1 MTVTEPAPGD
11 TRRLRC
17 ALFLDFDN
25 VLIGLQQLDARLAE
39 RFATDPGH
47 WLGELATGAD
57 DDGAFTRR
65 FLVLNCY
72 LNPARFSE
80 FRPHFTRAGF
90 QVVDCP
96 SLTQQG
102 KSSADINLVLDAVD
116 ALAAPT
122 RYDEFL
128 ILSADADFTP
138 LIQRC
143 RANDRRVTV
152 VTASPAASAYRA
164 VADTVMDAT
173 AFVELVTQTGALAGD
188 EPAGTVAE
196 PVANGV
202 PVQRAPELPADARTA
217 AAPKRPSTAS
227 SSGSQKGRRAIVR
240 LLQTAD
246 RPVPLS
252 AAAQA
257 AQQADPNLPGSKWE
271 AAGTFS
277 AWLARELPDLRTTK
291 EQPGGYVW
299 DPTRFDDADLPAGPV
314 SPKDVTEVQQR
325 VIRVTDVPGLTQAN
339 YGVLL
344 GKLAADVHAH
354 PFDTTATARRV
365 YEACQKA
372 GAKVGQA
379 TVRQVIAGVLYS
391 GLKLTATKPDAR
403 QLAKA
408 WADNVI
414 GLCSGAQM
422 QLNKTDE
429 KNIRTW
435 VSGGLLEAVTDRR
448 GSAPQGGPA
457 ASGG

>member
-17 ALFLDFDN
+17 ALFVDFDN
-25 VLIGLQQLDARLAE
+25 VLIGLQQLDARLAD

-47 WLGELATGAD
+47 WLGELATGTD

-122 RYDEFL
+122 RYDEFV

-173 AFVELVTQTGALAGD
+173 AFVELVTQTGALAGE
-188 EPAGTVAE
+188 EPSGPAPATA
-196 PVANGV
+196 V
-202 PVQRAPELPADARTA
+202 PAQRAPATSSDARTA
-217 AAPKRPSTAS
+217 PAPKRPTPSA
-227 SSGSQKGRRAIVR
+227 GSQKGRRAIVR

-271 AAGTFS
+271 GAGTFS

-299 DPTRFDDADLPAGPV
+299 DPTRFDDADLPAATA
-314 SPKDVTEVQQR
+314 SPKDATEVQQS
-325 VIRVTDVPGLTQAN
+325 VIRVTDVPGLTQAT

-344 GKLAADVHAH
+344 GRLAADVHSH

-365 YEACQKA
+365 YEACQKE

-379 TVRQVIAGVLYS
+379 TVRQVIAGILYS
-391 GLKLTATKPDAR
+391 GLKLTASKPDAR

-414 GLCSGAQM
+414 GLCRGAQM
-422 QLNKTDE
+422 QLSKADE

-435 VSGGLLEAVTDRR
+435 VTGGLLEP
-448 GSAPQGGPA
+448 SH
-457 ASGG
+457 

>member
-1 MTVTEPAPGD
+1 VTVTEPAQAD

-17 ALFLDFDN
+17 ALFVDFDN
-25 VLIGLQQLDARLAE
+25 VYIGLQQLDQSLAD
-39 RFATDPGH
+39 RFATDPAH

-80 FRPHFTRAGF
+80 FRPPFTRAGF

-116 ALAAPT
+116 ALAAST
-122 RYDEFL
+122 RYDEFV

-188 EPAGTVAE
+188 EPAPTTE

-202 PVQRAPELPADARTA
+202 PAQRATEAAPDARTA
-217 AAPKRPSTAS
+217 PAPKRAPSSA
-227 SSGSQKGRRAIVR
+227 GSQKGRRAIVR

-246 RPVPLS
+246 RPVQLS

-291 EQPGGYVW
+291 ELPGGYVW
-299 DPTRFDDADLPAGPV
+299 DPTRFDDADLPAASV
-314 SPKDVTEVQQR
+314 SPKDVNEIQQR
-325 VIRVTDVPGLTQAN
+325 VITVTDVPGLTQAN

-344 GKLAADVHAH
+344 TTLAADVHDH

-365 YEACQKA
+365 YDACQKA

-414 GLCSGAQM
+414 GLCRGAQM
-422 QLNKTDE
+422 QLSKADE
-429 KNIRTW
+429 KTIRAW
-435 VSGGLLEAVTDRR
+435 VGGGLLE
-448 GSAPQGGPA
+448 SPH
-457 ASGG
+457 

>member
-1 MTVTEPAPGD
+1 MTGTDLAPTD

-47 WLGELATGAD
+47 WLGELATGVD

-72 LNPARFSE
+72 LNPARFAE

-164 VADTVMDAT
+164 VADTVLDAT

-188 EPAGTVAE
+188 DAPGAPAEPAGKAAVQQSSE
-196 PVANGV
+196 PV
-202 PVQRAPELPADARTA
+202 PDTA
-217 AAPKRPSTAS
+217 GPPAPKRAGAGSGPAAPAS
-227 SSGSQKGRRAIVR
+227 AGSQKARRAVQR
-240 LLQTAD
+240 LVQAAD
-246 RPVPLS
+246 RPILLS
-252 AAAQA
+252 TAAQA
-257 AQQADPNLPGSKWE
+257 AQKADPDLPGSKWA
-271 AAGTFS
+271 AAGSFS

-291 EQPGGYVW
+291 DPDGAYVW
-299 DPTRFDDADLPAGPV
+299 DPTRFDEADLPGAV
-314 SPKDVTEVQQR
+314 SAKDVTAVQQR
-325 VIRVTDVPGLTQAN
+325 VLEVTDVPGLTQAN
-339 YGVLL
+339 YGTLL
-344 GKLAADVHAH
+344 TKLAADVGAH
-354 PFDTTATARRV
+354 PFDTTTTVRRV
-365 YEACQKA
+365 YDACQKS

-379 TVRQVIAGVLYS
+379 TVRQVVSGILYAGVKLS
-391 GLKLTATKPDAR
+391 GPAPDAR

-408 WADNVI
+408 WADNVV
-414 GLCSGAQM
+414 GLCRGAR
-422 QLNKTDE
+422 LELSKTDE
-429 KNIRTW
+429 RAIRAW
-435 VSGGLLEAVTDRR
+435 VGGGLLD
-448 GSAPQGGPA
+448 
-457 ASGG
+457 

>member
-1 MTVTEPAPGD
+1 MTVTEPASGD

-17 ALFLDFDN
+17 ALFVDFDN
-25 VLIGLQQLDARLAE
+25 VLIGLQQLDARLAD

-57 DDGAFTRR
+57 DDGTFTRR

-122 RYDEFL
+122 RYDEFV

-173 AFVELVTQTGALAGD
+173 AFVELVTQTGALAGED
-188 EPAGTVAE
+188 ASGTAPTIAVPA
-196 PVANGV
+196 
-202 PVQRAPELPADARTA
+202 QRAPEPSGEARTA
-217 AAPKRPSTAS
+217 AAPKRPAS
-227 SSGSQKGRRAIVR
+227 SAGSQKGRRAIVR

-271 AAGTFS
+271 SAGTFS

-299 DPTRFDDADLPAGPV
+299 DPTRFDDADLPAAPA

-325 VIRVTDVPGLTQAN
+325 VIRVTDIPGLTQAT

-344 GKLAADVHAH
+344 GRLAADVHTH

-379 TVRQVIAGVLYS
+379 TVRQVIAGILYS
-391 GLKLTATKPDAR
+391 GLKLTASKPDAR

-414 GLCSGAQM
+414 GLCRGAQM
-422 QLNKTDE
+422 QLSKADE

-435 VSGGLLEAVTDRR
+435 VTGGLLEP
-448 GSAPQGGPA
+448 SH
-457 ASGG
+457 

>member
-1 MTVTEPAPGD
+1 MTGTDLSPTD

-17 ALFLDFDN
+17 ALFVDFDN

-72 LNPARFSE
+72 LNPARFSD

-122 RYDEFL
+122 RYDEFV

-164 VADTVMDAT
+164 VADTVLDAT

-188 EPAGTVAE
+188 EAASATDAGGE
-196 PVANGV
+196 DGS
-202 PVQRAPELPADARTA
+202 APP
-217 AAPKRPSTAS
+217 AAPAARATTPAKRSAAEAPPD
-227 SSGSQKGRRAIVR
+227 GSQKGRRAVLR
-240 LLQTAD
+240 LVQGAD
-246 RPVPLS
+246 RPILLS
-252 AAAQA
+252 TAAQA
-257 AQQADPNLPGSKWE
+257 AQKADPDLPGSKWA
-271 AAGTFS
+271 AAGSFS

-291 EQPGGYVW
+291 EPAGAYVW
-299 DPTRFDDADLPAGPV
+299 DPTRFDEADLPGAV
-314 SPKDVTEVQQR
+314 SPKDVTEIQR
-325 VIRVTDVPGLTQAN
+325 RVLEVTDVPGLTQPY
-339 YGVLL
+339 YGMLL
-344 GKLAADVHAH
+344 TQLAADVHAH
-354 PFDTTATARRV
+354 PFDTTTTARRV

-379 TVRQVIAGVLYS
+379 TVRQVISGILYTGV
-391 GLKLTATKPDAR
+391 KLTGAKPDAR

-408 WADNVI
+408 WADNVV
-414 GLCSGAQM
+414 GLCRGTRM
-422 QLNKTDE
+422 QLSKTDE
-429 KNIRTW
+429 RAIRAW
-435 VSGGLLEAVTDRR
+435 VGGGLID
-448 GSAPQGGPA
+448 
-457 ASGG
+457 

>member
-1 MTVTEPAPGD
+1 MTVTEAGAGE

-17 ALFLDFDN
+17 ALFVDFDN
-25 VLIGLQQLDARLAE
+25 VLIGLQQLDARLAD

-57 DDGAFTRR
+57 DDGPFTRR

-122 RYDEFL
+122 RYDEFV

-188 EPAGTVAE
+188 EPAAPAE
-196 PVANGV
+196 PAGNGL
-202 PVQRAPELPADARTA
+202 PAQRALPPDTRTA
-217 AAPKRPSTAS
+217 PAPKRPPTAS

-271 AAGTFS
+271 GAGTFS
-277 AWLARELPDLRTTK
+277 SWLARELPDLRTTK

-299 DPTRFDDADLPAGPV
+299 DPTRFDDADLPAAAV

-325 VIRVTDVPGLTQAN
+325 VIRVTDVPGLTQAT

-344 GKLAADVHAH
+344 GRLAADVHTH
-354 PFDTTATARRV
+354 PFDTSATARRV

-414 GLCSGAQM
+414 GLCRGAQM
-422 QLNKTDE
+422 QLSKADE
-429 KNIRTW
+429 KNIRAW
-435 VSGGLLEAVTDRR
+435 VTGGLLEA
-448 GSAPQGGPA
+448 AH
-457 ASGG
+457 